1 MILLFEEYHY
11 SQTILE
17 EILEGLPIPTST
29 LRNNQ
34 AKVQCVGYFYS
45 KSKED
50 SVFILPKVFIKSAN
64 KINVENEVDEILA
77 FGRYK
82 PEDIVFIDVDKSKK
96 DNTQVLSKVD
106 REFIFELAVWIY
118 RAIAQFASRKSEE
131 NIIDNIVIQNP
142 ISANGEKSQTL
153 LDTILQLVDFNKNH
167 RSLFT
172 YIAIINS
179 SGNNK
184 IHWAKTISKTQ
195 PIIKENTPY
204 YTEFKNKNKVFNFDE
219 ELIVLFYS
227 TLEYLCDKYNFR
239 VQQNVQYRLI
249 PPHKIESFIKYGGGT
264 RLLKRIR
271 RKYFTDE
278 LVKLWKLLYAFY
290 DRAEEIES
298 HKHHE
303 DKLLVKNFNLVFEDM
318 IDYLIGSKI
327 GNEIPKYIKD
337 QTDGKRVD
345 HIYKAKSLIDNDDI
359 YYVGDSKYYFDN
371 SEASKQ
377 AKYKQFTYAKNI
389 IQFNIN
395 LLNGWSPQ
403 ENGSKRD
410 AVLYRDDITEG
421 YDITPNFFIRGDVDC
436 ANLSS
441 LSYDKMNLTST
452 KDKDGNDTVFI
463 NRHFYN
469 RLFDRD
475 TLILKEYNIN
485 FLFVLSAYVL
495 HIEST
500 SRREQIRAMF
510 RDDLIK
516 ALNERYQFYQIEPQ
530 NKGRIEELVEH
541 NFRRFMGRMYVGND
555 ITNKKALW
563 VALEK
568 EAYKENIKDND
579 NAFVYPSIDIDF
591 IGDIKVKE
599 TTLKADGVHNI
610 TKEYTQC
617 VGIRQLNYIYPIDTY
632 ESEKLGHV
640 ADIEV
645 KYNE

>member
-29 LRNNQ
+29 LHNNQ
-34 AKVQCVGYFYS
+34 SKVQCVGYFYS

-50 SVFILPKVFIKSAN
+50 SVFILPKVFIKS
-64 KINVENEVDEILA
+64 VEKSKEEKRVVETLA
-77 FGRYK
+77 FGRYD
-82 PEDIVFIDVDKSKK
+82 PEEIVFLDVVKSKK
-96 DNTQVLSKVD
+96 GNSQILSKVD
-106 REFIFELAVWIY
+106 REIIFELSVWIY
-118 RAIAQFASRKSEE
+118 RAIAQYVNRKSEE
-131 NIIDNIVIQNP
+131 NVVDDIVIQNP

-153 LDTILQLVDFNKNH
+153 LDTILQLVNFHKDH
-167 RSLFT
+167 RNLFT

-195 PIIKENTPY
+195 PIIKGNTPY
-204 YTEFKNKNKVFNFDE
+204 YIEFKNKNKVFNFDE

-227 TLEYLCDKYNFR
+227 TLEYLCDRYNFK
-239 VQQNVQYRLI
+239 VQQAVQYKLI
-249 PPHKIESFIKYGGGT
+249 PPHRINNFIKYGGGT

-298 HKHHE
+298 HKYHE

-318 IDYLIGSKI
+318 IDYLIGSKV
-327 GNEIPKYIKD
+327 GNEIPKYLKD

-359 YYVGDSKYYFDN
+359 YYVGDSKYYFDD

-395 LLNGWSPQ
+395 LLCGWPPQ
-403 ENGSKRD
+403 DNRKEKD
-410 AVLYRDDITEG
+410 VALFYRDDITEG

-436 ANLSS
+436 DNP
-441 LSYDKMNLTST
+441 SYDKMNLTST
-452 KDKDGNDTVFI
+452 KDKDGQDTTFI
-463 NRHFYN
+463 NRHFFN

-485 FLFVLSAYVL
+485 FLFVLSTYVL
-495 HIEST
+495 NIESA
-500 SRREQIRAMF
+500 SRKEQIQSIF
-510 RDDLIK
+510 REDLIR
-516 ALNERYQFYQIEPQ
+516 ALNDRYDFYQIEPQ
-530 NKGRIEELVEH
+530 DGKTIESLVKLVEQ
-541 NFRRFMGRMYVGND
+541 NFRKFMGRMYCGKD
-555 ITNKKALW
+555 LTLW
-563 VALEK
+563 VALERDNYKDIVDEK
-568 EAYKENIKDND
+568 EKETI
-579 NAFVYPSIDIDF
+579 YPDIGDF
-591 IGDIKVKE
+591 IGNIKVKE
-599 TTLKADGVHNI
+599 VVLKTDGKHITTR
-610 TKEYTQC
+610 EYTQC
-617 VGIRQLNYIYPIDTY
+617 IRRAY
-632 ESEKLGHV
+632 EYS
-640 ADIEV
+640 D
-645 KYNE
+645 N